1 MELFNSDSLYYIF
14 GEVIKMHYYRTHKL
28 FEKVGLYPGQP
39 QLLFSLL
46 RKDGQRQKELAE
58 KLKVKPA
65 TITVMINRM
74 EKNGIIYRESDDED
88 QRVSRVYLTEKG
100 REISKEVKELIE
112 SINNECFSNFT
123 EEEQVILR
131 RLLLQLRDN
140 LKIALEDD
148 NT

>member
-1 MELFNSDSLYYIF
+1 MELFNSNSLYYIF

-74 EKNGIIYRESDDED
+74 EKNGIIYRKSDDED

-100 REISKEVKELIE
+100 REVSKEVRELIE

-140 LKIALEDD
+140 LKIALEDN